1 MSKRDAINKAVLEGA
16 SPPLPRA
23 SSPTAMPFVAKVGMQ
38 GAQGLYDENQRLKAE
53 RANGRVILALDPK
66 RIRFSHLADRD
77 SRSLVLEDADFAA
90 LVNDLRESGQEY
102 PIKVKPITDDPDHEY
117 ELVAGHRRLRA
128 CTLLTDE
135 IPGGFP
141 VQAILDGTASE
152 LRVHALKMWRENAL
166 RKNPSAWEQG
176 KRFERWLSEGIF
188 KKQTEIA
195 EATHL
200 DKGSV
205 SLYLSI
211 AELPQV
217 VLDAFGDPRS
227 ISLRWGKD
235 LTRACKEHLD
245 WVTNVAD
252 QIAALDKRPEPT
264 EVFDLLT
271 RPPRTGKASH
281 SPTKSESVKE
291 DNKVLFT
298 FSSKDGRFGIKLGK
312 QIDSSLR
319 KNLHRDLKD
328 FVHAWLLERTRNRS

>member
-1 MSKRDAINKAVLEGA
+1 MSKRDAINKAVLEGTSSAAPRAAA
-16 SPPLPRA
+16 SP
-23 SSPTAMPFVAKVGMQ
+23 SAMPFVAKVGMQ

-66 RIRFSHLADRD
+66 RIRFSHIADRD

-90 LVNDLRESGQEY
+90 LVRDLRENGQEY
-102 PIKVKPITDDPDHEY
+102 PIKVKPVADDPAYDY
-117 ELVAGHRRLRA
+117 EVVAGHRRLRA
-128 CTLLTDE
+128 CALLSDE
-135 IPGGFP
+135 ISGGFP
-141 VQAILDGTASE
+141 VLAIVDGTAAE

-205 SLYLSI
+205 SLYIAI

-217 VLDAFGDPRS
+217 VIDAFGDPRS

-235 LTRACKEHLD
+235 LTRVCKEHMD
-245 WVTNVAD
+245 WVNKVAS
-252 QIAALDKRPEPT
+252 QIPSMEKRPEPV
-264 EVFDLLT
+264 EIFELLT
-271 RPPRTGKASH
+271 NPPRAGGSH

-312 QIDSSLR
+312 QIDSGLR

-328 FVHAWLLERTRNRS
+328 FVHSWLLERTKK